1 MGKKGLFVLVLT
13 VVVTAWAFAMP
24 DLPEFRFSLG
34 GGGYLTGDF
43 GGGARGS
50 GPGVSGTIRNP
61 YFGGGAFIFVDA
73 TFVELSLGIFGG
85 GGTSSEEWTGVPRY
99 SWSRSFS
106 GLDIGLLGKYP
117 VVMSSQLTVFPIA
130 GINFRSI
137 FSVRDAGY
145 GRRSNSSDFSA
156 LWFKLGGGLDYFLTD
171 HIFLRGQVLYGFRVR
186 NRAERDEVNYW
197 NRYPGVSA
205 RARLGHGPT
214 IRFAVG
220 YRF

>member
-13 VVVTAWAFAMP
+13 VVVTAGTFAMP
-24 DLPEFRFSLG
+24 DLPELRFSLG

-43 GGGARGS
+43 GGGVRGR
-50 GPGVSGTIRNP
+50 GNGMTGTIRTP
-61 YFGGGAFIFVDA
+61 YFGGGAFIFLDA

-85 GGTSSEEWTGVPRY
+85 GGTWSEDLPGVPRY
-99 SWSRSFS
+99 TNSVSIS

-117 VVMSSQLTVFPIA
+117 VVMSSQLTVFPLA
-130 GINFRSI
+130 GINFRSM
-137 FSVRDAGY
+137 FSVRDSGF
-145 GRRSNSSDFSA
+145 GRLPHSSDFSA
-156 LWFKLGGGLDYFLTD
+156 LWFKLGGGLDYFFTD

-186 NRAERDEVNYW
+186 NRVERDAVNYF

-205 RARLGHGPT
+205 RARLGQGPT